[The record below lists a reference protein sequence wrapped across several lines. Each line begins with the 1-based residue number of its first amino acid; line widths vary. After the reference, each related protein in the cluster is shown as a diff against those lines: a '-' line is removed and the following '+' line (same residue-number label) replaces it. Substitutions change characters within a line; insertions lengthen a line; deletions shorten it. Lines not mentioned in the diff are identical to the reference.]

1 MKNLISI
8 NKKINRLGFFY
19 AFLLITVGV
28 AAAQYLF
35 KLFYPLEAIEPINY
49 FVIKGILGLVYL
61 VLLMP
66 IAIWRLNDIAM
77 SRWWVLLGWISY
89 PFTLNSI
96 MVIKLTWG
104 NDINPMSIPVLGIN
118 ILFLL
123 FILVL
128 LFKSGSSNNAPHSDS
143 LPLAGER

>member
-1 MKNLISI
+1 MNELISL
-8 NKKINRLGFFY
+8 NRKLNRLGFFY
-19 AFLLITVGV
+19 AFLVITIVIV
-28 AAAQYLF
+28 AVQYLF
-35 KLFYPLEAIEPINY
+35 KFAYPLNEIEPINY
-49 FVIKGILGLVYL
+49 FLIKGILGLVYL
-61 VLLMP
+61 ILLMP
-66 IAIWRLNDIAM
+66 IAIGRLNDIAM
-77 SRWWVLLGWISY
+77 SRWWVLIGWISY

-104 NDINPMSIPVLGIN
+104 IDINPMSIPVLGIN

-128 LFKSGSSNNAPHSDS
+128 LFKAGSSNNAPHSDS